1 MQMGDSYM
9 RNYIIRRFI
18 YMVIVMAIM
27 SVFAFV
33 VIQLP
38 PGDFLTT
45 YIDNMQQQMGNVDE
59 SVIVNL
65 RRQYGLDKPMWQQY
79 FLWMGNMFQGD
90 FGNSFEWKQPVLDLI
105 STRMPMTIALSILTL
120 LFSYL
125 VAIPIGIYS
134 ARHQYSIGD
143 YAASILGFI
152 GLATPNFFLA
162 LVLMYYSNRY
172 LGLSVGGF
180 FSPEFQNA
188 PWSINRFVDLLKH
201 LPIPIIVIGLSS
213 MANIIRILRATLLD
227 ELKRPY
233 VVAARAR
240 GIKESV
246 MIYKY
251 PVRVALNPI
260 ISSIGSILPTVV
272 SGATVTA
279 IVLDIPTVG
288 SLLYKALLSQDMF
301 LAGASVLMLTM
312 ITIVGT
318 FISDILLVIVD
329 PRIRLQ

>member
-1 MQMGDSYM
+1 M
-9 RNYIIRRFI
+9 
-18 YMVIVMAIM
+18 IVLLAVM

-38 PGDFLTT
+38 PGDYLTS
-45 YIDNMQQQMGNVDE
+45 YIANLQQQMGQVDD
-59 SVIVNL
+59 SVILSL
-65 RRQYGLDKPMWQQY
+65 RQQYGLDKPMWQQY
-79 FLWMGNMFQGD
+79 FLWMGNMLKGD
-90 FGNSFEWKQPVLDLI
+90 FGQSFQWKQPVGTLI
-105 STRMPMTIALSILTL
+105 ATRMPMTIALSVITL
-120 LFSYL
+120 VFAYAL
-125 VAIPIGIYS
+125 AIPIGIYS

-143 YAASILGFI
+143 YLASILGFI
-152 GLATPNFFLA
+152 GLATPSFFLA
-162 LVLMYYSNRY
+162 LILMYYSNRY
-172 LGLSVGGF
+172 FGLSVGGF
-180 FSPEFQNA
+180 YSPEFQNA
-188 PWSINRFVDLLKH
+188 PWSFARLWDLCKH
-201 LPIPIIVIGLSS
+201 LPIPVIVIGLAS
-213 MANIIRILRATLLD
+213 MANVIRILRATLLD

-240 GIKESV
+240 GLKEKK

-260 ISSIGSILPTVV
+260 ISSIGSILPSIV

-288 SLLYKALLSQDMF
+288 SLLYNALLSQDMY
-301 LAGASVLMLTM
+301 LAGTSVLMLTA

-318 FISDILLVIVD
+318 FISDILLVVVD

>member
-1 MQMGDSYM
+1 MKK
-9 RNYIIRRFI
+9 YICKRFI
-18 YMVIVMAIM
+18 YMIVLLAVM

-38 PGDFLTT
+38 PGDYLTS
-45 YIDNMQQQMGNVDE
+45 YIANLQQQMGQVDD
-59 SVIVNL
+59 SVILSL
-65 RRQYGLDKPMWQQY
+65 RQQYGLDKPMWQQY
-79 FLWMGNMFQGD
+79 FLWMGNMLKGD
-90 FGNSFEWKQPVLDLI
+90 FGQSFQWKQPVGTLI
-105 STRMPMTIALSILTL
+105 ATRMPMTIALSVITL
-120 LFSYL
+120 VFAYAL
-125 VAIPIGIYS
+125 AIPIGIYS

-143 YAASILGFI
+143 YLASILGFI
-152 GLATPNFFLA
+152 GLATPSFFLA
-162 LVLMYYSNRY
+162 LILMYYSNRY
-172 LGLSVGGF
+172 FGLSVGGF
-180 FSPEFQNA
+180 YSPEFQNA
-188 PWSINRFVDLLKH
+188 PWSFARLWDLSKH
-201 LPIPIIVIGLSS
+201 LTIPVLLHGLASL
-213 MANIIRILRATLLD
+213 ANVIRILRATLLD

-240 GIKESV
+240 GLTENK

-260 ISSIGSILPTVV
+260 ISSIGSILPSIV

-288 SLLYKALLSQDMF
+288 SLLYNALLSQDMY
-301 LAGASVLMLTM
+301 LAGTSVLMLTA

-318 FISDILLVIVD
+318 FISDILLVVVD

>member
-1 MQMGDSYM
+1 M
-9 RNYIIRRFI
+9 RKYILKRFI
-18 YMVIVMAIM
+18 YMIVLLAIM

-38 PGDFLTT
+38 PGDYLTS
-45 YIDNMQQQMGNVDE
+45 YIATLQQQMGEVDE
-59 SVIVNL
+59 SVVLNL
-65 RRQYGLDKPMWQQY
+65 RRQYGLDRPMWQQY
-79 FLWMGNMFQGD
+79 FLWMRNMFQGD
-90 FGNSFEWKQPVLDLI
+90 FGQSFQWRQPVKTLI
-105 STRMPMTIALSILTL
+105 ATRMPMTIVLSVITL
-120 LFSYL
+120 LFAYA
-125 VAIPIGIYS
+125 VAVPTGIYS

-143 YAASILGFI
+143 YVASILGFI
-152 GLATPNFFLA
+152 GLATPSFFLA
-162 LVLMYYSNRY
+162 LILMYYSNRY

-180 FSPEFQNA
+180 YSPEFQNA
-188 PWSINRFVDLLKH
+188 PWSFARLWDLCKH
-201 LPIPIIVIGLSS
+201 LPIPVIVIGLAS
-213 MANIIRILRATLLD
+213 MANVIRILRATLLD

-240 GIKESV
+240 GLKENK

-260 ISSIGSILPTVV
+260 ISSIGSILPSIV

-288 SLLYKALLSQDMF
+288 SLLYNALLSQDMY
-301 LAGASVLMLTM
+301 LAGACVIMLTA

-318 FISDILLVIVD
+318 FISDILLVVVD

>member
-1 MQMGDSYM
+1 MKK
-9 RNYIIRRFI
+9 YICKRFI
-18 YMVIVMAIM
+18 YMIVLLAVM

-38 PGDFLTT
+38 PGDYLTS
-45 YIDNMQQQMGNVDE
+45 YIANLQQQMGQVDD
-59 SVIVNL
+59 SVILSL
-65 RRQYGLDKPMWQQY
+65 RQQYGLDKPMWQQY
-79 FLWMGNMFQGD
+79 FLWMGNMLKGD
-90 FGNSFEWKQPVLDLI
+90 FGQSFQWKQPVGTLI
-105 STRMPMTIALSILTL
+105 ATRMPMTIALSVITL
-120 LFSYL
+120 VFAYAL
-125 VAIPIGIYS
+125 AIPIGIYS

-143 YAASILGFI
+143 YLASILGFI
-152 GLATPNFFLA
+152 GLATPSFFLA
-162 LVLMYYSNRY
+162 LILMYYSNRY
-172 LGLSVGGF
+172 FGLSVGGF
-180 FSPEFQNA
+180 YSPEFQNA
-188 PWSINRFVDLLKH
+188 PWSFARLWDLCKH
-201 LPIPIIVIGLSS
+201 LPIPVIVIGLAS
-213 MANIIRILRATLLD
+213 MANVIRILRATLLD

-240 GIKESV
+240 GLTENK

-260 ISSIGSILPTVV
+260 ISSIGSILPSIV

-288 SLLYKALLSQDMF
+288 SLLYNALLSQDMY
-301 LAGASVLMLTM
+301 LAGTSVLMLTA

-318 FISDILLVIVD
+318 FISDILLVVVD

>member
-1 MQMGDSYM
+1 MKK
-9 RNYIIRRFI
+9 YIAKRFI
-18 YMVIVMAIM
+18 YMIILLAVM

-38 PGDFLTT
+38 PGDYLTS
-45 YIDNMQQQMGNVDE
+45 YIANLQQQMGNVDDSVVE
-59 SVIVNL
+59 SL
-65 RRQYGLDKPMWQQY
+65 RQQYGMDKPMWQQY
-79 FLWMGNMFQGD
+79 FYWMANMFHGD
-90 FGNSFEWKQPVLDLI
+90 FGESFEWQQPVGELLA
-105 STRMPMTIALSILTL
+105 SRMPMTIVLSVITL

-134 ARHQYSIGD
+134 ARHQYSVGD
-143 YAASILGFI
+143 YLASILGFI
-152 GLATPNFFLA
+152 GLATPSFFLA
-162 LVLMYYSNRY
+162 LVLMYYSNKY

-188 PWSINRFVDLLKH
+188 PWSLARLADLMKH
-201 LPIPIIVIGLSS
+201 LPIPVIVIGLAS
-213 MANIIRILRATLLD
+213 MANVIRILRATLLD
-227 ELKRPY
+227 ELKKPY

-240 GIKESV
+240 GLKENR

-260 ISSIGSILPTVV
+260 ISSIGSVLPSIV

-288 SLLYKALLSQDMF
+288 SLLYKALLSQDMY
-301 LAGASVLMLTM
+301 LAGASVLMLTA

-329 PRIRLQ
+329 PRIRIQ